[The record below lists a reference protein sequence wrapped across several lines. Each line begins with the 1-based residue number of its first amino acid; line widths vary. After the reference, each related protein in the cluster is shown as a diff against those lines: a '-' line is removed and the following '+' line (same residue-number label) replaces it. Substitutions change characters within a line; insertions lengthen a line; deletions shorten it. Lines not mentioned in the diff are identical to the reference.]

1 MTVFPSLP
9 LQGYLLRG
17 DDVIVMTEMK
27 LRSAEET
34 ECEEHTF
41 ATEIHLAKKKKK
53 KKCRRSLPVFF
64 LKKIARCIWF
74 TQALTGWA
82 AGLKGL

>member
-34 ECEEHTF
+34 ECEEHAF

-53 KKCRRSLPVFF
+53 KKMQKIIACF
-64 LKKIARCIWF
+64 LKKRLQDAYC
-74 TQALTGWA
+74 L
-82 AGLKGL
+82 LKL